1 MKERCE
7 MDLSPGTL
15 ILPERGDDFR
25 LTAGSGAASC
35 DIVLPC
41 TKSPQYGRFPVLR
54 QLRIML

>member
-1 MKERCE
+1 MNERWE

-15 ILPERGDDFR
+15 TVPDKGGDFR

-41 TKSPQYGRFPVLR
+41 TKSPQYGRFSVLR